1 MEFDEVIDRRKSVRK
16 FKSKKPDWRDI
27 IEAIGSA
34 VKIPLAG
41 NLPNIKFILLDD
53 AKKIREI
60 AKCCQQLFISQAHYV
75 IVVTSDPKEVIRSY
89 DERGE
94 KYCIQQAGAAIEQLL
109 LKLVD
114 LGLAGCWVGA
124 FVDDHIKRALKIPA
138 QVNVEAVI
146 PIGYSFDK
154 TRKKPKPDL
163 DRVLRFNNY
172 DQKFMRPKDE
182 VEAF

>member
-1 MEFDEVIDRRKSVRK
+1 MEFDDVVNERKSVRK
-16 FKSKKPDWRDI
+16 FKSQKPDWKDI
-27 IEAIGSA
+27 IDAIDSA
-34 VKIPLAG
+34 RKIPLAG

-60 AKCCQQLFISQAHYV
+60 AKCCQQGFISQVSYV
-75 IVVTSDPKEVIRSY
+75 VIVTSDPKEVIRSY

-94 KYCIQQAGAAIEQLL
+94 RYCIQQAGAAIHHFL
-109 LKLVD
+109 LKLID
-114 LGLAGCWVGA
+114 LGLSGCWIGA